1 MKAVEVDQL
10 TKIYSDFKALDAI
23 SFDVDE
29 GEIFGLLGPN
39 GAGKTT
45 TIRVA
50 LTLIRPTSGV
60 VRVFGIDCVKSPAS
74 VRQISGYVPQDVSLD
89 IDLTGY
95 ENLLMYAKLYYIPR
109 DERTKRIR
117 DALES
122 MELSERQNDL
132 ARTYSGG
139 MMRRL
144 EIAQAL
150 VNRPKVLFLDEPT
163 IGLDPSAKNAVW
175 KYTKHLR
182 EEFGTTILL
191 TTHDMHEAD
200 SLCDQIAIMN
210 KGKIVAEGSPAELK
224 GTVGGDIVSL
234 VAHDGDCSRILQ
246 AQGKLLSL
254 KPDLGA
260 YELVVPEGEKAI
272 PLILDLLRENK
283 IHVESVSLQKP
294 TLDDVFLKYAGARID
309 ESGTGRESRHL
320 RRMVRK
326 RR

>member
-1 MKAVEVDQL
+1 MKAVEVERL
-10 TKIYSDFKALDAI
+10 TKIYSDFKAVDAI

-50 LTLIRPTSGV
+50 LTLIRPTSGG
-60 VRVFGIDCVKSPAS
+60 VRVFGIDCVESPAS

-122 MELSERQNDL
+122 MELTDRQNDL
-132 ARTYSGG
+132 AKTYSGG

-163 IGLDPSAKNAVW
+163 IGLDPSAKIAVW
-175 KYTKHLR
+175 KYTRRLR

-200 SLCDQIAIMN
+200 SLCDEIAIMD
-210 KGKIVAEGSPAELK
+210 KGKIVAEGSPGQLK
-224 GTVGGDIVSL
+224 GRLGGDVISL
-234 VAHDGDCSRILQ
+234 VAHNADCSQVLEKH
-246 AQGKLLSL
+246 GKLLSS
-254 KPDLGA
+254 KPELGV
-260 YELVVPEGEKAI
+260 YEVVVTEGEKAI
-272 PLILDLLRENK
+272 PVILNSLRKNR
-283 IHVESVSLQKP
+283 IHVESVSLKKP

-309 ESGTGRESRHL
+309 ESSTGRESRHL
-320 RRMVRK
+320 RRAVRK
-326 RR
+326 RG